1 MAEKPESDSTVKAYW
16 LWLYI
21 QLLVQKNSVDSLT
34 PELRP
39 NSVCCDSAYSSLDA
53 ETAEEVTGA
62 NRIYPHPLVVRELVT
77 DPKVEPVMRMVSVP
91 VAVSVVVAGIVAVV
105 VVRGII
111 AVAAV
116 GAPQVMFIGLDD
128 GERIRLFP
136 D

>member
-53 ETAEEVTGA
+53 ETVEEVTGA
-62 NRIYPHPLVVRELVT
+62 NKVPIPLVVRGLVME
-77 DPKVEPVMRMVSVP
+77 PKVEPVVGVVSVS
-91 VAVSVVVAGIVAVV
+91 VAVSVVVARIVAVV

>member
-1 MAEKPESDSTVKAYW
+1 ME
-16 LWLYI
+16 
-21 QLLVQKNSVDSLT
+21 
-34 PELRP
+34 
-39 NSVCCDSAYSSLDA
+39 
-53 ETAEEVTGA
+53 
-62 NRIYPHPLVVRELVT
+62 
-77 DPKVEPVMRMVSVP
+77 PKVEPVVGVVSVP
-91 VAVSVVVAGIVAVV
+91 VAVARIVAVV